1 MPATAD
7 KATGRTASASSSYP
21 GLDPAKALDGS
32 STTRWSSS
40 FSDNQWWRTDLGSV
54 RQVDKVSINW
64 EAAYASRY
72 KILTSTDGTSYSLA
86 AEVTISNAGWKTTP
100 FSVRQARYV
109 KVEGV
114 TRSSIYGISF
124 WDLRVGGPADTP
136 TEKAAGR
143 PTTAS
148 SNHSATYTSAKAV
161 DGSSSSRWSS
171 NFTNNQ
177 WWQVD
182 LGRARQVDKVSINWE
197 AAYASRYKILTS
209 TDATTFTL
217 AADVSITHEGVQATS
232 FTARSARYLRI
243 EGVTRSTPYGISF
256 WELQVIGSPD

>member
-1 MPATAD
+1 M
-7 KATGRTASASSSYP
+7 
-21 GLDPAKALDGS
+21 
-32 STTRWSSS
+32 
-40 FSDNQWWRTDLGSV
+40 

-86 AEVTISNAGWKTTP
+86 AEVTISKAGWKTTP
-100 FSVRQARYV
+100 FSARQARYV

-124 WDLRVGGPADTP
+124 WDVRVGGPADTP

-161 DGSSSSRWSS
+161 DGSSSTRWSS
-171 NFTNNQ
+171 TFTNNQ

-182 LGRARQVDKVSINWE
+182 LGRAAPGRQGLDQLGERLCLPLQDPDIDRRYDVHARCGRFDHDTR
-197 AAYASRYKILTS
+197 AFRPPASRRAPR
-209 TDATTFTL
+209 AT
-217 AADVSITHEGVQATS
+217 
-232 FTARSARYLRI
+232 
-243 EGVTRSTPYGISF
+243 
-256 WELQVIGSPD
+256 